1 MEQAFFCIDDV
12 SAFTHD
18 GFDDHMDQLE
28 GVLQISRD
36 INTQDYVEET
46 FLVSAH
52 FD

>member
-28 GVLQISRD
+28 GVLQCLRD
-36 INTQDYVEET
+36 NNMQVNIEET
-46 FLVSAH
+46 F
-52 FD
+52 